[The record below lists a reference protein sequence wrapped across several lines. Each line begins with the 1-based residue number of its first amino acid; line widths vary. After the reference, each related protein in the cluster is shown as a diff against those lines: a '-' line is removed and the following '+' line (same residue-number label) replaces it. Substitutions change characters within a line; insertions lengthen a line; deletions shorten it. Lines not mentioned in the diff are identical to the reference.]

1 MKTVKKL
8 LAVLLSVLLLL
19 LIGSTALAADE
30 TKIETLNNSAID
42 NTMWMIAGGEDEL
55 YIYPRPDDAKD
66 RFDIFT
72 AEITSSD
79 ESVLG
84 VGPGK
89 RDTDEYGYYEYG
101 YVILTGK
108 RAGSAVV
115 TVTDPGSG
123 AACSVKV
130 TVLPQYLQ
138 SVMSL
143 LVTLQTILAN
153 LRIALFSLFGG

>member
-1 MKTVKKL
+1 MKTVKTL
-8 LAVLLSVLLLL
+8 LAVLLSALLLTL
-19 LIGSTALAADE
+19 GSTALAANE
-30 TKIETLNNSAID
+30 AKIETLDNSAID

-89 RDTDEYGYYEYG
+89 RDTYEYG

-143 LVTLQTILAN
+143 LVTIQTILAN
-153 LRIALFSLFGG
+153 ICIALSSLFGR

>member
-1 MKTVKKL
+1 MKTVKTL
-8 LAVLLSVLLLL
+8 LAVLLSVLLLTL
-19 LIGSTALAADE
+19 GSTALAANE
-30 TKIETLNNSAID
+30 AKIETLDNSAID

-89 RDTDEYGYYEYG
+89 RDTYEYG

-108 RAGSAVV
+108 RAGSAIV

-143 LVTLQTILAN
+143 LVALQTILAN
-153 LRIALFSLFGG
+153 IRIAFSSLLGG

>member
-1 MKTVKKL
+1 MKTVKTL
-8 LAVLLSVLLLL
+8 LAVLLSVLLLTL
-19 LIGSTALAADE
+19 GSTALAANE
-30 TKIETLNNSAID
+30 AKIETLDNSAID

-72 AEITSSD
+72 AEITSSN
-79 ESVLG
+79 ENVLG

-89 RDTDEYGYYEYG
+89 RDTYEYG

-108 RAGSAVV
+108 HTGSAVV

-123 AACSVKV
+123 AACSVRV

-143 LVTLQTILAN
+143 LVALQTILAN
-153 LRIALFSLFGG
+153 IRIALSSLFGG

>member
-1 MKTVKKL
+1 MKTVKTL
-8 LAVLLSVLLLL
+8 LAVLLSLLLL
-19 LIGSTALAADE
+19 TLGSAALAANE
-30 TKIETLNNSAID
+30 AKIETLDNSAID

-55 YIYPRPDDAKD
+55 YIYPRPDDARD

-89 RDTDEYGYYEYG
+89 RDTYEYG
-101 YVILTGK
+101 YVILTGR

-143 LVTLQTILAN
+143 LVALQTILAN
-153 LRIALFSLFGG
+153 IRIAFSSLFGG

>member
-1 MKTVKKL
+1 M
-8 LAVLLSVLLLL
+8 LSILLLTL
-19 LIGSTALAADE
+19 GSAALAANE
-30 TKIETLNNSAID
+30 AKIETLDNSAID

-89 RDTDEYGYYEYG
+89 RDTYEYG

-153 LRIALFSLFGG
+153 IRIALSSLFGG

>member
-1 MKTVKKL
+1 MKTVKTL
-8 LAVLLSVLLLL
+8 LAVLLSVLLLTL
-19 LIGSTALAADE
+19 GSTALAANE
-30 TKIETLNNSAID
+30 AKIETLDNSAID

-72 AEITSSD
+72 AEITTSD

-84 VGPGK
+84 VRPGK
-89 RDTDEYGYYEYG
+89 RDTYEYG

-115 TVTDPGSG
+115 TVKDPGSG

-130 TVLPQYLQ
+130 TVLPEYLQ
-138 SVMSL
+138 SVMSF

-153 LRIALFSLFGG
+153 IRIALTSLFGG

>member
-8 LAVLLSVLLLL
+8 LAVLLSILLLTL
-19 LIGSTALAADE
+19 GSAALAANE
-30 TKIETLNNSAID
+30 AKIETLDNSAID

-89 RDTDEYGYYEYG
+89 RDTYEYG
-101 YVILTGK
+101 YVILTGR

-143 LVTLQTILAN
+143 LVALQTILAN
-153 LRIALFSLFGG
+153 IRIAFSSLFGG

>member
-8 LAVLLSVLLLL
+8 LAVLLSVLLLTL
-19 LIGSTALAADE
+19 GSAALAANE
-30 TKIETLNNSAID
+30 AKIETLDNSAID

-89 RDTDEYGYYEYG
+89 RDTYEYG
-101 YVILTGK
+101 YVILTGR

-143 LVTLQTILAN
+143 LVALQTILAN
-153 LRIALFSLFGG
+153 IRIAFSSLFGG

>member
-1 MKTVKKL
+1 MKTVKTL
-8 LAVLLSVLLLL
+8 LAVLLSALLLTL
-19 LIGSTALAADE
+19 GSTALAANE
-30 TKIETLNNSAID
+30 AKIETLDNSAID

-89 RDTDEYGYYEYG
+89 RDTYEYG

-143 LVTLQTILAN
+143 LVTIQTILAN
-153 LRIALFSLFGG
+153 IRIALSSLFGR

>member
-1 MKTVKKL
+1 MKTAKKL
-8 LAVLLSVLLLL
+8 LAVLLSVLMLLPL
-19 LIGSTALAADE
+19 GLAAFAANNA
-30 TKIETLNNSAID
+30 KIDTLDNSAIG

-66 RFDIFT
+66 QFDIFT

-84 VGPGK
+84 VRPGK
-89 RDTDEYGYYEYG
+89 RDTYEYG

-108 RAGSAVV
+108 RAGKAVV
-115 TVTDPGSG
+115 TVADPGSG

-130 TVLPQYLQ
+130 TVLPEYLQ

-143 LVTLQTILAN
+143 LVALQTILAN
-153 LRIALFSLFGG
+153 IRIALTSLLGG

>member
-8 LAVLLSVLLLL
+8 LAVLLSVLLLST
-19 LIGSTALAADE
+19 IGLTALAA
-30 TKIETLNNSAID
+30 TGAKIETLDNSAID
-42 NTMWMIAGGEDEL
+42 NAMWMIAGGEDEL

-72 AEITSSD
+72 AEITTSD
-79 ESVLG
+79 ENVLG
-84 VGPGK
+84 VRPGK
-89 RDTDEYGYYEYG
+89 RDTYEYG

-108 RAGSAVV
+108 RTGKAVV

-130 TVLPQYLQ
+130 TVLPEYLQ

-143 LVTLQTILAN
+143 LVALQTILAN
-153 LRIALFSLFGG
+153 IRIALTSLFGG

>member
-1 MKTVKKL
+1 MKTVKTL
-8 LAVLLSVLLLL
+8 LAVLLSVLLLTL
-19 LIGSTALAADE
+19 GSTASAANE
-30 TKIETLNNSAID
+30 AKIETLDNSAID

-89 RDTDEYGYYEYG
+89 RDTYEYG
-101 YVILTGK
+101 YVILTGR

-143 LVTLQTILAN
+143 LVALQTILAN
-153 LRIALFSLFGG
+153 IRIAFSSLFGG

>member
-1 MKTVKKL
+1 MKNAKKIP
-8 LAVLLSVLLLL
+8 AVLMAVLMLLM
-19 LIGSTALAADE
+19 IGSTALAAGG
-30 TKIETLNNSAID
+30 KKLETLDNSAID
-42 NTMWMIAGGEDEL
+42 DSMWMIAGGEDEL

-66 RFDIFT
+66 QFDIFT

-84 VGPGK
+84 VRPGK
-89 RDTDEYGYYEYG
+89 RDTYEYG

-108 RAGSAVV
+108 RAGKAVV
-115 TVTDPGSG
+115 TVADPGSG

-130 TVLPQYLQ
+130 TVLPEYLQ

-153 LRIALFSLFGG
+153 IRIALTSLFAG

>member
-8 LAVLLSVLLLL
+8 MSVLLSVLLLL
-19 LIGSTALAADE
+19 MIGSTALAANGA
-30 TKIETLNNSAID
+30 KIETLDNSAID
-42 NTMWMIAGGEDEL
+42 DSMWMVAGGEDEL

-66 RFDIFT
+66 RFDIFS
-72 AEITSSD
+72 AEISSSD

-84 VGPGK
+84 VAPGK
-89 RDTDEYGYYEYG
+89 RDTYEYG

-115 TVTDPGSG
+115 TVADPGSG
-123 AACSVKV
+123 ASCSVKV

-138 SVMSL
+138 NVMSL
-143 LVTLQTILAN
+143 LVTMQTILAKF
-153 LRIALFSLFGG
+153 RIAFFSLFRN

>member
-1 MKTVKKL
+1 MKTVKTL
-8 LAVLLSVLLLL
+8 LAVLLSILLLTL
-19 LIGSTALAADE
+19 GSAALAANE
-30 TKIETLNNSAID
+30 AKIETLDNSAID

-89 RDTDEYGYYEYG
+89 RDTYEYG

-108 RAGSAVV
+108 RTGRAVV

-153 LRIALFSLFGG
+153 IRIALFSLFGG

>member
-8 LAVLLSVLLLL
+8 MSVLLSVLLLL
-19 LIGSTALAADE
+19 MIGSTALAAGGA
-30 TKIETLNNSAID
+30 KIETLDNSAID
-42 NTMWMIAGGEDEL
+42 NSMWMIAGGEDEL

-72 AEITSSD
+72 AEITTSD

-84 VGPGK
+84 VRPGK
-89 RDTDEYGYYEYG
+89 RDTYEYG

-130 TVLPQYLQ
+130 TVLPQFLQ

-143 LVTLQTILAN
+143 LVALQTVLAN
-153 LRIALFSLFGG
+153 IRIAFASLLGG

>member
-1 MKTVKKL
+1 MKTVKTF
-8 LAVLLSVLLLL
+8 LAVLLSVLLLTL
-19 LIGSTALAADE
+19 GSTALAANE
-30 TKIETLNNSAID
+30 AKIETLDNSAID

-84 VGPGK
+84 VSPGK
-89 RDTDEYGYYEYG
+89 RDTYEYG

-123 AACSVKV
+123 ASCSVKV

-143 LVTLQTILAN
+143 LVALQTVLAN
-153 LRIALFSLFGG
+153 FRIALSSLFVG

>member
-1 MKTVKKL
+1 MKTVKTL
-8 LAVLLSVLLLL
+8 LTVLLSILLLTL
-19 LIGSTALAADE
+19 GSAALAANE
-30 TKIETLNNSAID
+30 AKIESLDNSAID

-89 RDTDEYGYYEYG
+89 RDTYEYG

-123 AACSVKV
+123 ATCSVKV

-153 LRIALFSLFGG
+153 IRIAISSLFGG

>member
-1 MKTVKKL
+1 MKTVKTL
-8 LAVLLSVLLLL
+8 FAVLLSVLLLTL
-19 LIGSTALAADE
+19 GPAALAANE
-30 TKIETLNNSAID
+30 AKIETLDNSAID

-89 RDTDEYGYYEYG
+89 RDTYEYG

-153 LRIALFSLFGG
+153 IRIALSSLFGG

>member
-1 MKTVKKL
+1 MKTVKTL
-8 LAVLLSVLLLL
+8 LAVLLSILLLTL
-19 LIGSTALAADE
+19 GSTALAANE
-30 TKIETLNNSAID
+30 AKIETLDNSAID

-89 RDTDEYGYYEYG
+89 RDTYEYG

-143 LVTLQTILAN
+143 LVALQTILAN
-153 LRIALFSLFGG
+153 IRIALFSLFGG

>member
-1 MKTVKKL
+1 MKTVKNL
-8 LAVLLSVLLLL
+8 LAVLLSVLMLLT
-19 LIGSTALAADE
+19 IGSTALAANE
-30 TKIETLNNSAID
+30 KKIETLDNSAID
-42 NTMWMIAGGEDEL
+42 NAMWMIAGGEDEL

-84 VGPGK
+84 VRPGK
-89 RDTDEYGYYEYG
+89 RDTYAYG

-130 TVLPQYLQ
+130 TVLPQFLQ
-138 SVMSL
+138 SVMGL
-143 LVTLQTILAN
+143 LVALQTILAN
-153 LRIALFSLFGG
+153 VRIAFSSLFGG

>member
-1 MKTVKKL
+1 MKTVKNL
-8 LAVLLSVLLLL
+8 LAVLLSVLMLLT
-19 LIGSTALAADE
+19 IGATALAANE
-30 TKIETLNNSAID
+30 KKIETLDNSAID
-42 NTMWMIAGGEDEL
+42 NAMWMIAGGEDEL

-84 VGPGK
+84 VRPGK
-89 RDTDEYGYYEYG
+89 RDTYAYG

-130 TVLPQYLQ
+130 TVLPEYLQ

-143 LVTLQTILAN
+143 LVALQTLLAN
-153 LRIALFSLFGG
+153 IRIALTSLFAG

>member
-1 MKTVKKL
+1 MKTVKTL
-8 LAVLLSVLLLL
+8 LAVFLAILLLTL
-19 LIGSTALAADE
+19 GSAALAANE
-30 TKIETLNNSAID
+30 AKIETLDNSAID

-89 RDTDEYGYYEYG
+89 RDTYEYG

-153 LRIALFSLFGG
+153 IRIALFSLFGG

>member
-8 LAVLLSVLLLL
+8 LAVLLSVLLLTL
-19 LIGSTALAADE
+19 GSTALAANE
-30 TKIETLNNSAID
+30 AKIETLDNSAID

-89 RDTDEYGYYEYG
+89 RDTYEYG

-143 LVTLQTILAN
+143 LVALQTILAN
-153 LRIALFSLFGG
+153 MRIALSSLFGG

>member
-1 MKTVKKL
+1 MECICMKTVKKPL
-8 LAVLLSVLLLL
+8 SVFLSVLMLLTL
-19 LIGSTALAADE
+19 GLTAFAANE
-30 TKIETLNNSAID
+30 AKIEKLDNSTID
-42 NTMWMIAGGEDEL
+42 GSMWMIAGGEDEL

-72 AEITSSD
+72 AVITSSD

-84 VGPGK
+84 VSPGK
-89 RDTDEYGYYEYG
+89 RDTYEYG

-123 AACSVKV
+123 ATCSVKV

-143 LVTLQTILAN
+143 LVTIQTILAN
-153 LRIALFSLFGG
+153 IRIALFSLFRG

>member
-8 LAVLLSVLLLL
+8 LAVLLSVLLLTL
-19 LIGSTALAADE
+19 GSTALAANE
-30 TKIETLNNSAID
+30 AKIETLDNSAID

-84 VGPGK
+84 VSPGK
-89 RDTDEYGYYEYG
+89 RDTYEYG

-143 LVTLQTILAN
+143 LVTLQTIIAN
-153 LRIALFSLFGG
+153 IRIALFSLFG

>member
-1 MKTVKKL
+1 MKSVIKL
-8 LAVLLSVLLLL
+8 LSVLLSVLMLLTL
-19 LIGSTALAADE
+19 GSVAFAANE
-30 TKIETLNNSAID
+30 ACIETLDNSAID
-42 NTMWMIAGGEDEL
+42 GSMWMIAGGEDEL

-72 AEITSSD
+72 AEITSSN

-84 VGPGK
+84 VCPGK
-89 RDTDEYGYYEYG
+89 RDTYEYG

-108 RAGSAVV
+108 STGSAVV

-123 AACSVKV
+123 ATCSVKV

-138 SVMSL
+138 NVMSL
-143 LVTLQTILAN
+143 LVTMQTILAKI
-153 LRIALFSLFGG
+153 RIAFFSLFRN

>member
-1 MKTVKKL
+1 MKTVKKF
-8 LAVLLSVLLLL
+8 LAVLLSVLLLST
-19 LIGSTALAADE
+19 IGLTALAA
-30 TKIETLNNSAID
+30 TGAKIETLDNSAID
-42 NTMWMIAGGEDEL
+42 NAMWMIAGGEDEL

-72 AEITSSD
+72 AEITTSD

-84 VGPGK
+84 VRPGK
-89 RDTDEYGYYEYG
+89 RDTYEYG

-108 RAGSAVV
+108 RTGKAVV

-130 TVLPQYLQ
+130 TVLPEYLQ

-143 LVTLQTILAN
+143 LVALQTILAN
-153 LRIALFSLFGG
+153 IRIALTSLFGG

>member
-1 MKTVKKL
+1 MKTVKTL
-8 LAVLLSVLLLL
+8 LAVLLSVLLLTL
-19 LIGSTALAADE
+19 GSAALAANE
-30 TKIETLNNSAID
+30 AKIETLDNSAID

-89 RDTDEYGYYEYG
+89 RDTYEYG

-143 LVTLQTILAN
+143 LVALQTILAN
-153 LRIALFSLFGG
+153 IRIALSSLFVG